1 MKRMHISFFL
11 QKSNEIKKV
20 NKKYKYI
27 LKKITTKNTYI
38 KYINIIKSIYKDK
51 NE

>member
-1 MKRMHISFFL
+1 MNEKNAYIIFL

-38 KYINIIKSIYKDK
+38 KYIIL
-51 NE
+51 